1 MNRFE
6 QWWAGTEHNLGADI
20 KENMILLS
28 LLKRTASSIWEAFD
42 NAAWGEW
49 QPIETAPIG
58 IWCLFLDGR
67 GTMEAAI
74 YGHAVHV
81 DKVLQK
87 ADNEPIHE
95 TFYNYYHNYTH
106 WMPLPQP
113 PK

>member
-1 MNRFE
+1 MNSFE
-6 QWWAGTEHNLGADI
+6 KWWSGVERGLIAAGYGNPQVLAA
-20 KENMILLS
+20 L
-28 LLKRTASSIWEAFD
+28 EAVA
-42 NAAWGEW
+42 NSVWVVAQPKW

-87 ADNEPIHE
+87 SDNEPIHE

-106 WMPLPQP
+106 WMPLPEAPQEDE
-113 PK
+113 